1 MVKMYGDNNKI
12 EVICCQGKA
21 VYWKTSRYAINMKPR
36 NGKVL
41 TVIYYTSNMGI
52 NRIGVNFH

>member
-1 MVKMYGDNNKI
+1 MYGDNNKI